1 VKKWEL
7 VGTLLYTG
15 YFPVYP
21 SILGGLWG
29 VIFILF
35 TGARIY
41 WEIAAIF
48 LLFCLGII
56 SARERIYYTEHPDPP
71 EIIIDEALG
80 VMITLLFIDRRMVFI
95 IAGFFLF
102 HLFDFLKPFPIKRI
116 EKLKGGYGVIL
127 DDVVGGI
134 YANIVL
140 HLWIFLYSAL
150 SKGKF
155 FS

>member
-1 VKKWEL
+1 MRKWECI
-7 VGTLLYTG
+7 GTLFYTG

-21 SILGGLWG
+21 SIIGGLWG
-29 VIFILF
+29 ILLLF
-35 TGARIY
+35 LTGGRIY
-41 WEIAAIF
+41 WEIPLIF
-48 LLFCLGII
+48 LLFSLGVL
-56 SARERIYYTEHPDPP
+56 SAQERIYSTEHPDPP

-80 VMITLLFIDRRMVFI
+80 VIVTLLFVERRVVFI

-102 HLFDFLKPFPIKRI
+102 HLFDFLKPFPIKVV

-127 DDVVGGI
+127 DDVIGGI

-140 HLWIFLYSAL
+140 HLWILLYSAL
-150 SKGKF
+150 SNGKF